1 MAQVFYANILKSN
14 RNVEVELEKSTG
26 RLFINNI
33 DAERDCSVA
42 RVTEEFVALSR
53 KEYDELI
60 GL

>member
-26 RLFINNI
+26 RLFINHI

-42 RVTEEFVALSR
+42 RVTEEFVAMSR